1 MTSISASIPSHNSL
15 LLFGHDTP
23 APFEFHEFTTV
34 TSWISLIIFTL
45 MALIRVYKLL
55 SIRSIIIEFVV
66 SASITV
72 RETHFYDIHK
82 LSWINSKIYTP
93 LANTNVCLFVCLLGL
108 KSWYIQIN
116 YLLMTTTVLGKLP
129 SVSGCKALAPVNE
142 KHVIEM
148 KVYRLEKKQKYFP
161 KYSLRYL
168 MEDQSTESREL
179 EKRFKLE
186 NTPSSKGRMFHIR
199 QMK

>member
-116 YLLMTTTVLGKLP
+116 YLLMTTTANDHTDIFVHRSLLLIYYTPKCRGESVL
-129 SVSGCKALAPVNE
+129 A
-142 KHVIEM
+142 H
-148 KVYRLEKKQKYFP
+148 
-161 KYSLRYL
+161 
-168 MEDQSTESREL
+168 
-179 EKRFKLE
+179 
-186 NTPSSKGRMFHIR
+186 SSKR
-199 QMK
+199 